1 MKKLLLLFALIY
13 PIVFSYSQE
22 TYFTRKGHVSF
33 LSETPSDKIEAHNY
47 QVASILNIS
56 TGEIDFTILIKSF
69 EFKKALMQEHF
80 NENYMESDKFPKA
93 SFKGKIKNHENLHLK
108 KDGSYTIEVEGDLTI
123 HGITKHI
130 IAPGSI
136 EIKGDQVIA
145 KATFPVTLKEY
156 NILIPK
162 ISQQK
167 ISETVQVSANLI
179 YLPYGKK

>member
-1 MKKLLLLFALIY
+1 MKKLILLLAFIHLI
-13 PIVFSYSQE
+13 IFSYSQGK
-22 TYFTRKGHVSF
+22 YFTRKGHVSF
-33 LSETPSDKIEAHNY
+33 LSQTPSDKIEAHNY
-47 QVASILNIS
+47 QVASILNAS

-69 EFKKALMQEHF
+69 EFKKVLMQEHF

-93 SFKGKIKNHENLHLK
+93 SFKGKIKNYENLHVK
-108 KDGSYTIEVEGDLTI
+108 KEGTYTIEVEGDLTI
-123 HGITKHI
+123 HGITKLI
-130 IAPGSI
+130 IAPGTL
-136 EIKGDQVIA
+136 EIKGEQIIA

-167 ISETVQVSANLI
+167 ISETVQVSVDLI